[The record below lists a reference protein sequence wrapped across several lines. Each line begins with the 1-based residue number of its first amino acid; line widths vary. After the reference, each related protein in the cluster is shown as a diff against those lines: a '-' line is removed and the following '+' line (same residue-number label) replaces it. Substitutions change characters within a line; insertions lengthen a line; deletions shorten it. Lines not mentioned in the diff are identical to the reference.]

1 MPVIERSPAITPSTS
16 CTSGD
21 GIAGNARAISGA
33 AQSSA
38 KAAEAIA
45 VRDAERLVN
54 RGFMVCPFRRIDANC
69 GALAD
74 GKHLDL
80 RDLPGLERKL
90 R

>member
-1 MPVIERSPAITPSTS
+1 M
-16 CTSGD
+16 
-21 GIAGNARAISGA
+21 SGA
-33 AQSSA
+33 VQSSA

-45 VRDAERLVN
+45 VRHAERMVN

-69 GALAD
+69 GVLAD

-80 RDLPGLERKL
+80 RDLQGLGRKS